1 MCFFTLQDR
10 YEFLVRTGLYR
21 HPDMKSKSLKA
32 EAYPL
37 VNDVIETDLEL
48 YINEVVG
55 NGLKVE
61 EFELFVKLRN
71 EEFETQEESMLHL
84 ELGYED
90 PDFAEDLIQ
99 SRKDAKGYKPNFSNE

>member
-1 MCFFTLQDR
+1 
-10 YEFLVRTGLYR
+10 
-21 HPDMKSKSLKA
+21 MKSKTLKA

-37 VNDVIETDLEL
+37 VNDVIETDLEF

-55 NGLKVE
+55 HGLKVE

-71 EEFETQEESMLHL
+71 EEFETQEESMMHL

-90 PDFAEDLIQ
+90 HEFAEDLIQ
-99 SRKDAKGYKPNFSNE
+99 SRKDARGYKPNFRDE

>member
-1 MCFFTLQDR
+1 M
-10 YEFLVRTGLYR
+10 EF
-21 HPDMKSKSLKA
+21 
-32 EAYPL
+32 
-37 VNDVIETDLEL
+37 

-90 PDFAEDLIQ
+90 HEFAEDLVQ
-99 SRKDAKGYKPNFSNE
+99 SRKNTKGYKTNFRNE

>member
-1 MCFFTLQDR
+1 
-10 YEFLVRTGLYR
+10 
-21 HPDMKSKSLKA
+21 MKSKSLKA

-37 VNDVIETDLEL
+37 VNDVIETDLEF

-84 ELGYED
+84 ELGIE
-90 PDFAEDLIQ
+90 
-99 SRKDAKGYKPNFSNE
+99 N